1 MAKGKGRG
9 WHGDSAGYSAAAR
22 KSGSKKEWLQE
33 RVVARRKGVQVKKK
47 IRVMRMAN
55 QFMQRERN
63 QKEE

>member
-9 WHGDSAGYSAAAR
+9 WYGDSAGYSAAAR
-22 KSGSKKEWLQE
+22 KSGSKKEWQQE
-33 RVVARRKGVQVKKK
+33 EKEFKSKKK